1 MSDVS
6 KDAAALGRRRET
18 LRKRTAASAASA
30 AKVSS
35 LDQRLNAKAATSR
48 EQEAALR
55 SARDRVAALKKALKA
70 SQKQLAKLRTA
81 RADAGKA
88 DAKARQ
94 RVGTAEAKYD
104 RAVLA
109 DVVQREKQRD
119 LASHVT
125 PPAPRRSVRGEIGAS
140 RTTTRPRS
148 GVSAASE

>member
-18 LRKRTAASAASA
+18 LRKRTAAAAVSA

-70 SQKQLAKLRTA
+70 SQRQLAKFRTA
-81 RADAGKA
+81 HADAVKA
-88 DAKARQ
+88 DAKAHQ
-94 RVGTAEAKYD
+94 RVSTAEAKYD

-109 DVVQREKQRD
+109 DVVQRQKERD
-119 LASHVT
+119 LASHVA
-125 PPAPRRSVRGEIGAS
+125 PPVPRAAGGGGVVSELDEAIAVRA
-140 RTTTRPRS
+140 
-148 GVSAASE
+148 